1 MSSNKL
7 NLVKVFTFLCAILL
21 LSCISPVLNTTYKIK
36 QGIKQN
42 TSIWPTES
50 KWYYDNNNYAQEV
63 QIIKDFISLRLK
75 QLDNRFNL

>member
-21 LSCISPVLNTTYKIK
+21 LSCTSPVLNTTYKIK

-42 TSIWPTES
+42 TSIWPTKS
-50 KWYYDNNNYAQEV
+50 NWYYDNNNYAQEV

>member
-1 MSSNKL
+1 M
-7 NLVKVFTFLCAILL
+7 
-21 LSCISPVLNTTYKIK
+21 IK